1 MARKI
6 KLEELQALIEKTEY
20 THVKDTTLTICV
32 LHLTHGF
39 TVTGTSGTIDPKG
52 FDEEIGKTTAYNDAF
67 NQLWKLEGYYR
78 TRFVHEL
85 LFEDFETVDAKVR
98 DYAGE

>member
-6 KLEELQALIEKTEY
+6 KIEELQALIEKEEY
-20 THVKDTTLTICV
+20 IHVEGTTLTVCV

-39 TVTGTSGTIDPKG
+39 TVTGTSGTIDPSG
-52 FDEEIGKTTAYNDAF
+52 YDEAIGKTTAYNDAF

-78 TRFVHEL
+78 TRFIYEC
-85 LFEDFETVDAKVR
+85 LFETFESIGAKFN
-98 DYAGE
+98 DYVGE